1 MATETHSRRL
11 PRFFQY
17 HTGLERN
24 TTGVYRI
31 EVWIPYPR
39 FRHPYQNHSISFK
52 PSYSSQLDY
61 VLKEFQR
68 YLRFYYYYANINL
81 NDYNIYYRFLYNAP
95 GSRTSTG
102 MQLALTD
109 LTLFKLII
117 SLRRFLPRDQFLRFQ
132 VLDRY

>member
-1 MATETHSRRL
+1 MVPTEASRYR
-11 PRFFQY
+11 PRFLQY
-17 HTGLERN
+17 HTGLERD
-24 TTGVYRI
+24 TSGVYRI

-39 FRHPYQNHSISFK
+39 FRHPNHSSSITSR

-68 YLRFYYYYANINL
+68 YLRYYYYYANINL

-95 GSRTSTG
+95 GSSTSTG

-117 SLRRFLPRDQFLRFQ
+117 SLRRFLPRDRFLHFQ